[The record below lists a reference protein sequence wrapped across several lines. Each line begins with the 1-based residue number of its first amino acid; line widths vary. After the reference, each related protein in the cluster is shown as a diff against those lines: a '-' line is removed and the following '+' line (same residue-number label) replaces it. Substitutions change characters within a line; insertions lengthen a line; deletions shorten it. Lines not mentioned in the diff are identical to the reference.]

1 MQSVGNSLAYL
12 SCKKGK
18 LGLPPQT
25 RTQRTFREKSFGI
38 SKAFALGAAVYNSV
52 AFGIAPLYGI
62 AMQGIEFEQGKNPVQ
77 SPQLV
82 PPHPYGKVDV
92 YNDFINNL
100 KLIK

>member
-1 MQSVGNSLAYL
+1 MEL
-12 SCKKGK
+12 
-18 LGLPPQT
+18 
-25 RTQRTFREKSFGI
+25 
-38 SKAFALGAAVYNSV
+38 
-52 AFGIAPLYGI
+52 
-62 AMQGIEFEQGKNPVQ
+62 QGIEFEQGKNPVQ

>member
-1 MQSVGNSLAYL
+1 MIGLAAGGFLIAAGAAIYGGL
-12 SCKKGK
+12 TATNAIF
-18 LGLPPQT
+18 LGVKASQ
-25 RTQRTFREKSFGI
+25 
-38 SKAFALGAAVYNSV
+38 AFAMGALAVNTV

-82 PPHPYGKVDV
+82 PPNPYGKVDV

>member
-1 MQSVGNSLAYL
+1 MWQLQN
-12 SCKKGK
+12 
-18 LGLPPQT
+18 
-25 RTQRTFREKSFGI
+25 
-38 SKAFALGAAVYNSV
+38 AFALGAAVYNSV